1 MTDKEHEIASLSAET
16 LAIQMALASV
26 LYHLGKESP
35 AVAGAIR
42 RGLNDAASQIEDLAV
57 RAGKASRPDHLVKA
71 IRVIEELRTA
81 SLGDQDKPR
90 HGV

>member
-1 MTDKEHEIASLSAET
+1 MDYESEILSLGAES
-16 LAIQMALASV
+16 LALQCILANV
-26 LYHLGKESP
+26 LSQIGRENS

-42 RGLNDAASQIEDLAV
+42 RGFDDASSEITDLAI
-57 RAGKASRPDHLVKA
+57 RLGKTARPEHVVKA

-81 SLGDQDKPR
+81 SVGDQDKPR